1 MALEKLKGAHQE
13 IQQLNDKIED
23 LKINNLILVNEKSE
37 KTA

>member
-1 MALEKLKGAHQE
+1 MALEKLKGALQE